1 MEVYPNSNDIGHN
14 APNIVPFVVGAVV
27 GAGIALLLAPAHGRD
42 TRRRVGSTV
51 RRWSDSARQ
60 AMRRTRDGLNEFKD
74 DARAAIEKG
83 REEYTRNRRPEA
95 GRTGGR
101 QRGQSGGVLDQ
112 PGD

>member
-1 MEVYPNSNDIGHN
+1 MDVYPNSNDIGHN

-60 AMRRTRDGLNEFKD
+60 AMRPTRGRLSRRG
-74 DARAAIEKG
+74 ARSTRAIADRRLAAPAAASVGNLEASSTSLVIEL
-83 REEYTRNRRPEA
+83 R
-95 GRTGGR
+95 
-101 QRGQSGGVLDQ
+101 
-112 PGD
+112 

>member
-1 MEVYPNSNDIGHN
+1 MDVYPNSNDIGHN

-60 AMRRTRDGLNEFKD
+60 AMRRT
-74 DARAAIEKG
+74 
-83 REEYTRNRRPEA
+83 P
-95 GRTGGR
+95 
-101 QRGQSGGVLDQ
+101 GGVLDQ